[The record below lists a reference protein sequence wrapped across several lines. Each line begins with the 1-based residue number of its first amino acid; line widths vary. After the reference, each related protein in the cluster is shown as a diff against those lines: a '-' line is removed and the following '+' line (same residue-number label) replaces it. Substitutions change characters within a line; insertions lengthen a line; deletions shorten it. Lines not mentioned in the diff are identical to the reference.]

1 MIKLYRGDE
10 RKMNRKRLIMLLI
23 PLALVIAACGSADP
37 TPTLVSTAEPVEEP
51 TAAPEEPPVVE
62 EVPIEE
68 PPAEE
73 PPVAEET
80 EIAGGSLTGTIWTA
94 IELNGQPP
102 LPATTMTA
110 EFNEEGMVSGSAGCN
125 NYSSSYEVDGNQI
138 TIGLGMMTQMACI
151 EVVNDQERTYMG
163 ALEAATTFEV
173 NEDELI
179 LFDENFNVIVIY
191 TAVSQGLAGSS
202 WEVIAYN
209 NGKGGVVSV
218 ILDTQITASF
228 IEDGQM
234 TGNASCNDYFGTYE
248 ADGEIISMG
257 PFGTTRK
264 ACGEPEGIME
274 QESQYLAALE
284 TAATY
289 KIDGPTM
296 NMRTADGATVANF
309 ARMLS
314 QDESSTEAAGELA
327 MSPDQISLDTQGLPH
342 SWQAVIVPETPY
354 DQSMPPGPKGLP
366 AHIEI
371 LFGITD
377 PADKQPGSPV
387 IYIIPVNEYRKM
399 WDDAGNDAV
408 TRSIQEIQ
416 RLNFVLP
423 SPAET
428 SGYPALPF
436 EEIRGVNDLTVQ
448 VAKAISQA
456 ELNTTSAT
464 QDGYR
469 FVGRWAQD
477 ANPITNQNLRYTYQG
492 FTNDGVYLVA
502 AWFPESSPAVPNE
515 IGDVP
520 AEQMDA
526 FNADNAAYMTAAA
539 EALDSLS
546 ADQWDPDLASL
557 DAIVA
562 SLQIEGMVAAGLV
575 DKTWE
580 WTEGPV
586 QPGSSEMANI
596 EDPSKY
602 QVTYG
607 SDGTISYEADCNNG
621 SMNYTLN
628 NAGMTGG
635 MLAQPGPT
643 TLAECEPGSFYQGFT
658 YSLQAAQDYRVWAG
672 GNEMELVLP
681 AGGGVLLFRN
691 ADAPQ
696 PESMP
701 DTGRAAVSGMVTFDG
716 EPAIP
721 EGAILTIQIQDTSL
735 ADALAVVMG
744 EQVITNPG
752 QFPVAYEV
760 SYDANA
766 ITGNHSYTMS
776 ARLTG
781 SDGSLLYIN
790 DTSIP
795 VITQENPTENV
806 TIPVIQIA
814 G

>member
-1 MIKLYRGDE
+1 
-10 RKMNRKRLIMLLI
+10 MNRKRFIMLLI
-23 PLALVIAACGSADP
+23 PLAIIIAACGSADP
-37 TPTLVSTAEPVEEP
+37 TPTLVPTAEPAEEP
-51 TAAPEEPPVVE
+51 VVEPEEPAAVE
-62 EVPIEE
+62 QATEE
-68 PPAEE
+68 PAVEE
-73 PPVAEET
+73 PPVAGET
-80 EIAGGSLTGTIWTA
+80 PTAGGSLTGTVWTVT
-94 IELNGQPP
+94 ELNGQPP
-102 LPATTMTA
+102 LPATNMTA
-110 EFNEEGMVSGSAGCN
+110 EFNDEGMVSGSAGCN
-125 NYSSSYEVDGNQI
+125 NYNSSYEVDGNQI

-151 EVVNDQERTYMG
+151 EAVNDQEKAYMG

-173 NEDELI
+173 SEDGLI
-179 LFDENFNVIVIY
+179 LFDENFDVIVVY

-218 ILDTQITASF
+218 IIDTQITANF
-228 IEDGQM
+228 DEDGQL
-234 TGNASCNDYFGTYE
+234 TGNASCNNYFGAYE
-248 ADGEIISMG
+248 ADEENISMG
-257 PFGTTRK
+257 PFGTTRM

-296 NMRTADGATVANF
+296 NMRTAEGSTVANF
-309 ARMLS
+309 TRMLP
-314 QDESSTEAAGELA
+314 QEEASTEAAGEFPL
-327 MSPDQISLDTQGLPH
+327 SPDQISLDTQGVPH
-342 SWQAVIVPETPY
+342 SWQAVLVPETPY

-366 AHIEI
+366 THIEI

-408 TRSIQEIQ
+408 SRSIQEIQ
-416 RLNFVLP
+416 KLNFVLY
-423 SPAET
+423 SPAPT

-436 EEIRGVNDLTVQ
+436 EEIGGVNDLSVQ
-448 VAKAISQA
+448 VAKAVSQA
-456 ELNTTSAT
+456 ELNTISAT
-464 QDGYR
+464 QDGFR

-492 FTNDGVYLVA
+492 FTNDGLYLVA
-502 AWFPESSPAVPNE
+502 AWFPESSPAIPNE
-515 IGDVP
+515 VGDVP

-526 FNADNAAYMTAAA
+526 FNADNAAYMTTAA
-539 EALDSLS
+539 EALNSLS
-546 ADQWDPDLASL
+546 ADQWDPDLTSL
-557 DAIVA
+557 DAMVA
-562 SLQIEGMVAAGLV
+562 SLQIEGMVASGLV
-575 DKTWE
+575 DKSWE

-607 SDGTISYEADCNNG
+607 SDGTISYKADCNSG
-621 SMNYTLN
+621 SMSYTLN

-643 TLAECEPGSFYQGFT
+643 TLAECEPGSFYQGFI
-658 YSLQAAQDYRVWAG
+658 YSLQAAQAYRVWAG

-691 ADAPQ
+691 ADAPA
-696 PESMP
+696 PENIP
-701 DTGRAAVSGMVTFDG
+701 TANATVSGMVTFDG

-744 EQVITNPG
+744 EQVITNAG
-752 QFPVAYEV
+752 QFPVTYEV
-760 SYDANA
+760 SYDPNA
-766 ITGNHSYTMS
+766 IHNPTYTMS
-776 ARLTG
+776 ARVTG

-795 VITQENPTENV
+795 VITQDNPTENV
-806 TIPVIQIA
+806 EIPVIQIA